1 MVTSVCP
8 CPCRLAAA
16 FWAESLVWPPA
27 QDAQVAF
34 EPAAELA
41 WVQAVSLPLSG
52 PAWAGS
58 PESRVLIAEA
68 LPVLMFEV
76 SV

>member
-1 MVTSVCP
+1 MVTSV

-16 FWAESLVWPPA
+16 FWAESLVWPAA

-34 EPAAELA
+34 ESATELA
-41 WVQAVSLPLSG
+41 WVRAVSLPLSG
-52 PAWAGS
+52 PAWEGP
-58 PESRVLIAEA
+58 PESRVLIAKS
-68 LPVLMFEV
+68 PPDLMFEV